1 MSGIDIA
8 VGRLGGLAVAL
19 GIGAAIAA
27 AAPAAWAQDGE
38 DAQRSSASRPTA
50 GDSSP
55 RTKLVGAAAISAKSR
70 IAGARPATS
79 PPAAQ
84 SVSTPVQIPAA
95 ATTVTAP
102 PSTGPGSPRA
112 SKASPARPVWSRRER
127 GPRRS
132 TAAAGVVAQPG
143 LMLTPTGQG
152 LYPLTSG
159 ATDAAELSGIT
170 YDGGSTYYAVGD
182 NGAKSIWQLA
192 TVLAAGFGWVNSGAV
207 TTGISAAGL
216 GSDSEGIAL
225 RTGTGTVWIADESTS
240 TISEFSLG
248 TGAKVGSV
256 PVPEIY
262 RPANVQNNLG
272 LEALSYGAGKLW
284 TANEEA
290 LKSDGALSTTRS
302 GSWVRI
308 QEFGGDDFA
317 PGGQYAYRTEPIRAM
332 SPFITVERS
341 GLVDLLAL
349 PDGRVL
355 SLERELGGFLPS
367 FRTRVYLLD
376 FSAATD
382 VSALPSLTA
391 GGFTP
396 VRKTLLWQS
405 VFLTNNF
412 EGITLGPRL
421 SDGTYSVLLVSDD
434 GAGESRQRQD
444 LFSLVLRGLPTVVV

>member
-8 VGRLGGLAVAL
+8 AGRLGALAVAL

-27 AAPAAWAQDGE
+27 AAPAAWAE
-38 DAQRSSASRPTA
+38 DTDDTAAVRSSQRATTADKGPRMRPAS
-50 GDSSP
+50 
-55 RTKLVGAAAISAKSR
+55 AAATAMPSTR
-70 IAGARPATS
+70 VAGARVAEGAP
-79 PPAAQ
+79 
-84 SVSTPVQIPAA
+84 A
-95 ATTVTAP
+95 ATTVRSRTVGARTPRPVTTAP
-102 PSTGPGSPRA
+102 VA
-112 SKASPARPVWSRRER
+112 
-127 GPRRS
+127 
-132 TAAAGVVAQPG
+132 VVAQPG
-143 LMLTPTGQG
+143 LRLTPTGQG
-152 LYPLTSG
+152 LFPLSSG
-159 ATDAAELSGIT
+159 STGAAELSGIT

-182 NGAKSIWQLA
+182 NGAKSIWQLS

-207 TTGISAAGL
+207 ATGISAPAL

-225 RTGTGTVWIADESTS
+225 RPGTGTAWISDESTS

-248 TGAKVGSV
+248 TGLKVGAVEV
-256 PVPEIY
+256 PAIY
-262 RPANVQNNLG
+262 RPANVQNNFG

-290 LKSDGALSTTRS
+290 LKSDGSVSTTRS

-308 QEFGGDDFA
+308 QEFGGADFT
-317 PGGQYAYRTEPIRAM
+317 PTGQYAYRTERIGGL

-367 FRTRVYLLD
+367 FRSRVYLLD
-376 FSAATD
+376 FSTATD

-396 VRKTLLWQS
+396 VGKTLLWQS
-405 VFLTNNF
+405 VFLMSNF

-421 SDGTYSVLLVSDD
+421 SDGSYSVLLVSDD
-434 GAGESRQRQD
+434 GAGEARQRQD
-444 LFSLVLRGLPTVVV
+444 LYSLVLRGLPTIVV

>member
-1 MSGIDIA
+1 M
-8 VGRLGGLAVAL
+8 
-19 GIGAAIAA
+19 
-27 AAPAAWAQDGE
+27 
-38 DAQRSSASRPTA
+38 
-50 GDSSP
+50 
-55 RTKLVGAAAISAKSR
+55 
-70 IAGARPATS
+70 
-79 PPAAQ
+79 
-84 SVSTPVQIPAA
+84 
-95 ATTVTAP
+95 
-102 PSTGPGSPRA
+102 
-112 SKASPARPVWSRRER
+112 
-127 GPRRS
+127 
-132 TAAAGVVAQPG
+132 VAQPG

-207 TTGISAAGL
+207 TNGISAAGL

-225 RTGTGTVWIADESTS
+225 RPGTGTVWIADESTS

-367 FRTRVYLLD
+367 FRTRVYMLD

>member
-1 MSGIDIA
+1 MSGIALA
-8 VGRLGGLAVAL
+8 VGRIGGLAVAL

-27 AAPAAWAQDGE
+27 AAPAAWADDTE
-38 DAQRSSASRPTA
+38 DTGAPRSSQRATAAEKGPRARPPSAAATAAPRSRVASSRPA
-50 GDSSP
+50 QG
-55 RTKLVGAAAISAKSR
+55 
-70 IAGARPATS
+70 S
-79 PPAAQ
+79 PPAATIR
-84 SVSTPVQIPAA
+84 S
-95 ATTVTAP
+95 
-102 PSTGPGSPRA
+102 
-112 SKASPARPVWSRRER
+112 RPVGTRT
-127 GPRRS
+127 PRPVPPAPV
-132 TAAAGVVAQPG
+132 AAPVVAQPG
-143 LMLTPTGQG
+143 LTLTATGQG
-152 LYPLTSG
+152 LFPLGSG
-159 ATDAAELSGIT
+159 STGAAELSGIT

-182 NGAKSIWQLA
+182 NGAKSIWQLS

-207 TTGISAAGL
+207 ATGISAPAL

-225 RTGTGTVWIADESTS
+225 RPGTGTAWISDESTS

-248 TGAKVGSV
+248 TGLKVDAVAV
-256 PVPEIY
+256 PAIY
-262 RPANVQNNLG
+262 RPANVQNNFG

-290 LKSDGALSTTRS
+290 LKSDGSLSTTRS

-308 QEFGGDDFA
+308 QEFGGADFA
-317 PGGQYAYRTEPIRAM
+317 ALAQYAYRTERISGL

-367 FRTRVYLLD
+367 FRSRVYLLD
-376 FSAATD
+376 FSTATD

-396 VRKTLLWQS
+396 VGKKLLWQS

-421 SDGTYSVLLVSDD
+421 SDGNYSVLLVSDD
-434 GAGESRQRQD
+434 GAGEARQRQD
-444 LFSLVLRGLPTVVV
+444 LYSLVLRGLPTIVV